1 MQSQHLQT
9 REIRIGEINRVHIV
23 QGCVKATY
31 KIFTVYDLIYSVID
45 KVFKHGS
52 YKFVYYF
59 FSSLLSSAVG
69 WETERE
75 REREYNTRGQTF
87 KVHDLREKSA
97 YK

>member
-45 KVFKHGS
+45 SV
-52 YKFVYYF
+52 
-59 FSSLLSSAVG
+59 
-69 WETERE
+69 
-75 REREYNTRGQTF
+75 QTW
-87 KVHDLREKSA
+87 VI
-97 YK
+97 